1 MNILIVEDEPILAL
15 DLEDM
20 LESLGHTVVGVA
32 ASAQDAELLL
42 GDRAPDMV
50 LIDINIRGDRD
61 GIEVARLVR
70 ERSRA
75 GFAFAT
81 AHADQANLARM
92 RELKPLG
99 VLTKPYDFQRLAEV
113 LDKATRATAPSL

>member
-42 GDRAPDMV
+42 GDSAPEMV

-61 GIEVARLVR
+61 GVEVARMIR
-70 ERSRA
+70 ARSQA
-75 GFAFAT
+75 EFAFAT

-92 RELKPLG
+92 SALNPLG

-113 LDKATRATAPSL
+113 LGKAGRAPATSL